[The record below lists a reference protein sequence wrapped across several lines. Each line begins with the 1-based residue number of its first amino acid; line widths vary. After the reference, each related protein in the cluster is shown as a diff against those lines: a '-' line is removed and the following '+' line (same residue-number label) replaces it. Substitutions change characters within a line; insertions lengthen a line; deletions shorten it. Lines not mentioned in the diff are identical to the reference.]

1 MLKHIK
7 FVCGVLLFLVCA
19 LIRGP
24 VAWGEPAPPPYH
36 VQPFLLASGPFENK
50 SATTIDAFSETIRL
64 EGAAWLHFRF
74 DTCELGSR
82 SSLTI
87 RSLQDGGIQR
97 HTSKTLVDWSNMSA
111 VFNGDAVEITLHV
124 APGDADIRFSLS
136 QVHVGEFLKG
146 DETSIKSLCGGD
158 DDRGPSTDSRVGR
171 LFYGGCT
178 AWLTANSSFITA
190 GHCCDW
196 DPDDLGPQLPDGVL
210 DLWGVVEF
218 NIPQS
223 LANGTTVAAAP
234 DDQYPIVTGN
244 VTWEFPGGGGDMG
257 DDWCV
262 FEVDANSNTGLFPYQ
277 AQNFFRLSTAQ
288 PPIDATI
295 RITGCGVD
303 QTPPGST
310 GGRNS
315 DNMTLQT
322 ASGEYKGVD
331 IDDGKIVHE
340 YRVDTEG
347 ANSGGP
353 IIYNT
358 NGHALGVHTNSGC
371 DEWFG
376 TNKGTAFGRAVFY
389 NAVNGFLGSSA
400 RYVDNGHI
408 STGDNGSIFHPY
420 LSVQNGAAGIAPGGH
435 LCIVKGTYD
444 EALVITKAMI
454 LEAPVGSVHVGLPSS
469 LMLEEVLPPPS
480 TPDTGEEQP
489 PNE

>member
-1 MLKHIK
+1 MRKHIK
-7 FVCGVLLFLVCA
+7 FICGLSLFLACG

-24 VAWGEPAPPPYH
+24 VAWGEPIPPPFR
-36 VQPFLLASGPFENK
+36 VQPFLLASGTYENH
-50 SATTIDAFSETIRL
+50 TGTMVEAFSQTIRFD
-64 EGAAWLHFRF
+64 GAAWLHFRF
-74 DTCELGSR
+74 DTCVLGAR
-82 SSLTI
+82 SVLEI
-87 RSLQDGGIQR
+87 RSLQDDGIQR
-97 HTSKTLVDWSNMSA
+97 RTAKTLAAWSNMSA
-111 VFNGDAVEITLHV
+111 IFNGDAVEITLHV
-124 APGDADIRFSLS
+124 APGDTGIHFSLS
-136 QVHVGEFLKG
+136 QVHVGSFLKG

-196 DPDDLGPQLPDGVL
+196 DPDDGGPQLPDGVL

-234 DDQYPIVTGN
+234 EDQYPIITSN
-244 VTWEFPGGGGDMG
+244 VTWEFPGSGGDIG

-262 FEVDANSNTGLFPYQ
+262 FEVGANSNTGLLPYQ
-277 AQNFFRLSTAQ
+277 AQNFFRLSTVQ
-288 PPIDATI
+288 PPDDATI
-295 RITGCGVD
+295 RITGCGID
-303 QTPPGST
+303 ETPPGST

-331 IDDGKIVHE
+331 INDGKIVHE

-347 ANSGGP
+347 GSSGSP

-371 DEWFG
+371 DVLTG
-376 TNKGTAFGRAVFY
+376 RNKGTAFGRIVFY

-400 RYVDNGHI
+400 RYVDNAHI
-408 STGDNGSIFHPY
+408 STGETGAIFDPY
-420 LSVQNGAAGIAPGGH
+420 LSVQNGATGIATSGH
-435 LCIVKGTYD
+435 LCIAKGTYD
-444 EALVITKAMI
+444 ETLVITKAMT
-454 LEAPVGSVHVGLPSS
+454 LRAPVGNVYIGSPTPLMQQEPTPSAPDVGDEQLR
-469 LMLEEVLPPPS
+469 EE
-480 TPDTGEEQP
+480 E
-489 PNE
+489 